1 MSAYF
6 AEKKKRNDERRRYF
20 SNVDDLDRTEKEE
33 EEEEEET
40 EIETDCSRRGDEKI
54 QHDDSTRVGRRR
66 REEQSSRA
74 SFSSSSSS
82 CSSSF
87 PRVKEILWDASSY
100 EYSPRGEEKTTKE
113 TTVVWSSDVGPPA
126 IFQFRDDAGNTN
138 KTLANSIVEKSKSK
152 SPAFLYARY
161 ESNENN
167 RGGNNNNDSFGIVTI
182 SSTSS
187 RINNE
192 RRVPMDISFRRRGS
206 HGTSLVA
213 PKERRR
219 RYEKIATLLAWGESL
234 TSVKELFYAKC
245 DAMPLTINNN
255 TGSGEEEEDKDEPL
269 TPLDMWPMRIGA
281 VIEECD
287 GVKSKKISQLW
298 KVHLTIALEMP
309 SCAFRFAPIRPLR
322 VSREFSTSAR
332 VISSLFDDEH
342 LNVQRKS
349 ATKNSSSLPSTMT
362 KTTTGFLTLD
372 RARRLCFLKTNSS
385 KVYNS
390 ETPLVGLWVHRSDD
404 THRSSNVLQSSE
416 VWAACLRYAS
426 NSVLRKVSQN
436 GSFLVCIVN
445 GKRIDDDKDYDTRNT
460 LAPRLECYDCVATQ
474 GKEAFVPHQINVTLR
489 TNTDDAT
496 SADAFVLGSV
506 KEIDRTS
513 IAFES
518 DRNNNSVGKDGG
530 EKKNVEDDDD
540 YDDDD
545 YEGEGDENDEI
556 IGHSGRNFQHLSEST
571 QHRQL
576 EMMTKNMSEAEKE
589 VAALENML
597 QKRHRRGG
605 LSSPLVR
612 DTSVS
617 TGNFSPRSL
626 AADLVKR
633 AERSFANNRR
643 GIKTTTR
650 EDTNN
655 GCNSSNTAAD
665 KVLRERLRLVRFVV
679 EDQLESVGGEFGG
692 GGGKDDDDDD
702 ATGIGTNNNNNN
714 NNNYRHEYRG
724 DEDDDSDDADAHI
737 LRKYTSSVSGF

>member
-161 ESNENN
+161 ESDENN

-245 DAMPLTINNN
+245 DAMPLTINN

-605 LSSPLVR
+605 LNSPLVR

-702 ATGIGTNNNNNN
+702 
-714 NNNYRHEYRG
+714 
-724 DEDDDSDDADAHI
+724 DADAHI

>member
-161 ESNENN
+161 ESDENN

-298 KVHLTIALEMP
+298 KVRLTIALEMP

-605 LSSPLVR
+605 LNSPLVR

-702 ATGIGTNNNNNN
+702 
-714 NNNYRHEYRG
+714 
-724 DEDDDSDDADAHI
+724 DADAHI

>member
-245 DAMPLTINNN
+245 DAMPLTINN

-349 ATKNSSSLPSTMT
+349 ATKNSASLPSTMT

-605 LSSPLVR
+605 LNSPLVR

-702 ATGIGTNNNNNN
+702 
-714 NNNYRHEYRG
+714 
-724 DEDDDSDDADAHI
+724 DADAHI

>member
-1 MSAYF
+1 M
-6 AEKKKRNDERRRYF
+6 
-20 SNVDDLDRTEKEE
+20 
-33 EEEEEET
+33 
-40 EIETDCSRRGDEKI
+40 
-54 QHDDSTRVGRRR
+54 
-66 REEQSSRA
+66 
-74 SFSSSSSS
+74 
-82 CSSSF
+82 
-87 PRVKEILWDASSY
+87 KEILWDASSY
-100 EYSPRGEEKTTKE
+100 EYSPRGVEKTTKE

-161 ESNENN
+161 ESDENN

-245 DAMPLTINNN
+245 DAMPLTINN

-605 LSSPLVR
+605 LNSPLVR

-702 ATGIGTNNNNNN
+702 
-714 NNNYRHEYRG
+714 
-724 DEDDDSDDADAHI
+724 DADAHI

>member
-40 EIETDCSRRGDEKI
+40 EIETDWSRRGDEKI

-161 ESNENN
+161 ESDENN

-245 DAMPLTINNN
+245 DAMPLTINN

-269 TPLDMWPMRIGA
+269 RHWTWPMRIGA

-362 KTTTGFLTLD
+362 KTTTGFH
-372 RARRLCFLKTNSS
+372 A
-385 KVYNS
+385 
-390 ETPLVGLWVHRSDD
+390 
-404 THRSSNVLQSSE
+404 RSSSPVML
-416 VWAACLRYAS
+416 
-426 NSVLRKVSQN
+426 SQN
-436 GSFLVCIVN
+436 KLI
-445 GKRIDDDKDYDTRNT
+445 
-460 LAPRLECYDCVATQ
+460 
-474 GKEAFVPHQINVTLR
+474 
-489 TNTDDAT
+489 
-496 SADAFVLGSV
+496 
-506 KEIDRTS
+506 
-513 IAFES
+513 
-518 DRNNNSVGKDGG
+518 
-530 EKKNVEDDDD
+530 
-540 YDDDD
+540 
-545 YEGEGDENDEI
+545 
-556 IGHSGRNFQHLSEST
+556 
-571 QHRQL
+571 
-576 EMMTKNMSEAEKE
+576 
-589 VAALENML
+589 
-597 QKRHRRGG
+597 
-605 LSSPLVR
+605 
-612 DTSVS
+612 
-617 TGNFSPRSL
+617 
-626 AADLVKR
+626 
-633 AERSFANNRR
+633 
-643 GIKTTTR
+643 
-650 EDTNN
+650 
-655 GCNSSNTAAD
+655 
-665 KVLRERLRLVRFVV
+665 
-679 EDQLESVGGEFGG
+679 ESVQ
-692 GGGKDDDDDD
+692 
-702 ATGIGTNNNNNN
+702 
-714 NNNYRHEYRG
+714 
-724 DEDDDSDDADAHI
+724 
-737 LRKYTSSVSGF
+737 L

>member
-74 SFSSSSSS
+74 SFSSSSS

-161 ESNENN
+161 ESDENN

-206 HGTSLVA
+206 HRTSLVA

-605 LSSPLVR
+605 LNSPLVR

-702 ATGIGTNNNNNN
+702 
-714 NNNYRHEYRG
+714 
-724 DEDDDSDDADAHI
+724 DADAHI

>member
-40 EIETDCSRRGDEKI
+40 EIETDWSRRGDEKI

-167 RGGNNNNDSFGIVTI
+167 SGGNNNNDSFGIVTI

-245 DAMPLTINNN
+245 DAMPLTINN

-605 LSSPLVR
+605 LNSPLVR

-702 ATGIGTNNNNNN
+702 
-714 NNNYRHEYRG
+714 
-724 DEDDDSDDADAHI
+724 DADAHI

>member
-40 EIETDCSRRGDEKI
+40 EIETDWSRRGDEKI

-245 DAMPLTINNN
+245 DAMPLTINN

-605 LSSPLVR
+605 LNSPLVR

-702 ATGIGTNNNNNN
+702 
-714 NNNYRHEYRG
+714 
-724 DEDDDSDDADAHI
+724 DADAHI

>member
-40 EIETDCSRRGDEKI
+40 EIETDWSRRGDEKI

-161 ESNENN
+161 ESDENN

-245 DAMPLTINNN
+245 DAMPLTINN

-605 LSSPLVR
+605 LNSPLVR

-665 KVLRERLRLVRFVV
+665 KVFAQRLRLVRFVV

-702 ATGIGTNNNNNN
+702 
-714 NNNYRHEYRG
+714 
-724 DEDDDSDDADAHI
+724 DADAHI

>member
-40 EIETDCSRRGDEKI
+40 EIETDWSRRGDEKI

-74 SFSSSSSS
+74 SFSSSCC

-161 ESNENN
+161 ESDENN

-245 DAMPLTINNN
+245 DAMPLTINN

-605 LSSPLVR
+605 LNSPLVR

-702 ATGIGTNNNNNN
+702 
-714 NNNYRHEYRG
+714 
-724 DEDDDSDDADAHI
+724 DADAHI

>member
-40 EIETDCSRRGDEKI
+40 EIETDWSRRGDEKI

-82 CSSSF
+82 CYSSF

-161 ESNENN
+161 ESDENN

-245 DAMPLTINNN
+245 DAMPLTINN

-605 LSSPLVR
+605 LNSPLVR

-702 ATGIGTNNNNNN
+702 
-714 NNNYRHEYRG
+714 
-724 DEDDDSDDADAHI
+724 DADAHI

>member
-40 EIETDCSRRGDEKI
+40 EIETDWSRRGDEKI

-161 ESNENN
+161 ESDENN

-245 DAMPLTINNN
+245 DAMPLTINN

-605 LSSPLVR
+605 LNSPLVR

-702 ATGIGTNNNNNN
+702 
-714 NNNYRHEYRG
+714 
-724 DEDDDSDDADAHI
+724 DADAHI